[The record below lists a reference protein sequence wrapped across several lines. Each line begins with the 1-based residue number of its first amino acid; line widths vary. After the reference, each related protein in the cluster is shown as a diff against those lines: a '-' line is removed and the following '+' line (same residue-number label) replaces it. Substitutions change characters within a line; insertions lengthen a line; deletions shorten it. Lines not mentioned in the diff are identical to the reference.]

1 MKYTLLIFTF
11 LLLSSNFCNAQS
23 KRTPTVLQDGGG
35 MTEEELKSHNAR
47 LKMEDE
53 KQKLRSQAAKTA
65 SKEKLA
71 RYNEQLEK
79 ETKEAIERDAKNT
92 IHLVAPDE
100 LELSNFEYQ
109 MAVAE
114 ALKKSNF
121 YSYRSSGMNQ
131 EQAYQM
137 VQNDRQ
143 MDAMGEEISKS
154 VNEIGMLILSGF
166 EQRRL
171 RKESEEKERRARIKQ
186 YKEQFKKN
194 QSALNTS
201 NYEFT
206 KNFTKNL
213 DQNFP
218 VTTDNTQLKKRVLA
232 TIAGYSDF
240 IYPRSFLGVYNRQ
253 LDEIATMVQGN
264 VVTGSRDKTRGFVHQ
279 KINMAYFKENTLI
292 LDITE
297 QMKQTEADQ
306 NTVRPKSKRSPY
318 RPLKYKVRSLIA
330 IDIENNVSSIVRKS
344 IWNNNAKLPNTGF
357 LDNEDFNTELN
368 KISDYNYA
376 VPSKL
381 ENNGINIK
389 GLTNQFNSLLNNV
402 LKELQIGLIKEKR
415 NALKNDPAY
424 MKNYMFDLNND
435 ISYYK
440 KYIPYVFS
448 SNNFKS
454 SNTNEESVLFLLSN
468 KKYIIFSFPEKSKI
482 DLLMGDNVW
491 SKKEDFNDFPKISLV
506 SNGVKENF
514 RQSTEINDSFIGGAA
529 GEDLL
534 LDGERSS
541 NFKNLIYSFFLNGT
555 FLKEASI
562 SSFFNK
568 DIWNPRVEFG
578 TYSINYDAD
587 IIKDEGILSKL
598 SKIGALPS
606 SNYNSLGLK
615 LNLRSANTTYLLPV
629 KKNSYEKTGLVDVN
643 YKSLNESYTLQ
654 TSRYNNTESENFYGI
669 KFLKGG
675 GRTSEEINFNE
686 LTKYKALS
694 KLSYSVYFSEQ
705 VMTGLFKFVESS
717 ERGSVRFNT
726 PTAKGSIAVLNFMV
740 NHLASIDY
748 SESTIL
754 NDGRSKHFSEDGILE
769 SVGLKIGDNKY
780 GYWEYF
786 HPNGKLKI
794 SCSYIGGMSNFH
806 DLYQEF
812 DNQGR
817 LIKKVVYFYGDAED
831 EFKTYEYWTYE
842 KNDYQYEYTH
852 NTEGIKDG
860 LKSTFENNILIE
872 TQMFENGIPSS
883 ERIMYHSNG
892 KIWAKVNR
900 VNGKINGH
908 ITEYYENGKMKEEGE
923 YINNKKFGVFKIY
936 DENGKF
942 IKEENYVNG
951 IKQ

>member
-1 MKYTLLIFTF
+1 MKHTLLIFTF

-23 KRTPTVLQDGGG
+23 KRTPTVTPDYPSPA
-35 MTEEELKSHNAR
+35 EEKAAKARHALFIEKLERERQAHFAESARTRALDQER
-47 LKMEDE
+47 LKQELDE
-53 KQKLRSQAAKTA
+53 I
-65 SKEKLA
+65 EK
-71 RYNEQLEK
+71 RESEK
-79 ETKEAIERDAKNT
+79 KT
-92 IHLVAPDE
+92 IHLTGSDE

-114 ALKKSNF
+114 ALKNSNF

-171 RKESEEKERRARIKQ
+171 RKESEERERRARITHYKKQ
-186 YKEQFKKN
+186 FTKMQASLKKAN
-194 QSALNTS
+194 G
-201 NYEFT
+201 EFT
-206 KNFTKNL
+206 ETFKRNL
-213 DQNFP
+213 DKNFP
-218 VTTDNTQLKKRVLA
+218 VTNDKTQLKKRVLA

-240 IYPRSFLGVYNRQ
+240 IYPRSFLGVYNKQR
-253 LDEIATMVQGN
+253 DEIATMIEGK

-279 KINMAYFKENTLI
+279 KINKAYFKGNTLFI
-292 LDITE
+292 DITE

-306 NTVRPKSKRSPY
+306 NTLRPKSKRSPY
-318 RPLKYKVRSLIA
+318 RPIKYSVRSIIA
-330 IDIENNVSSIVRKS
+330 VDIENNVSSIIRKS
-344 IWNNNAKLPNTGF
+344 VWSNEAKLPTTSF
-357 LDNEDFNTELN
+357 LSNDDFNTALK

-381 ENNGINIK
+381 ENIGINIE
-389 GLTNQFNSLLNNV
+389 GLNNRFNSLLNDV
-402 LKELQIGLIKEKR
+402 IKELQIGLVKEKR
-415 NALKNDPAY
+415 NTLKSDAAY
-424 MKNYMFDLNND
+424 MKNYMYDLNND
-435 ISYYK
+435 ISYFRQ
-440 KYIPYVFS
+440 YIPYVFS

-454 SNTNEESVLFLLSN
+454 SNKKEESVLFLLSN

-491 SKKEDFNDFPKISLV
+491 SKKEDFNSLPKISLV

-514 RQSTEINDSFIGGAA
+514 RQSTEINDSFIGGAT

-534 LDGERSS
+534 LDGERNSS
-541 NFKNLIYSFFLNGT
+541 FKNLIYSFFLNGT

-562 SSFFNK
+562 GSFFNK

-578 TYSINYDAD
+578 SYYIAYDSD
-587 IIKDEGILSKL
+587 IITDSDVLSKL
-598 SKIGALPS
+598 SKIKAVPS

-615 LNLRSANTTYLLPV
+615 LHLRASNKTYLLPV
-629 KKNSYEKTGLVDVN
+629 KKNSYEKTGRVDVT
-643 YKSLNESYTLQ
+643 YKDLNDSYTLQ
-654 TSRYNNTESENFYGI
+654 TSRYNKTQSENFYGI

-705 VMTGLFKFVESS
+705 VMTGLFKFVETPK
-717 ERGSVRFNT
+717 RGTVRFNT
-726 PTAKGSIAVLNFMV
+726 PTAKGSIAALNFMV

-754 NDGRSKHFSEDGILE
+754 NDGRSKNYSEDGILE
-769 SVGLKIGDNKY
+769 SVGLKIGDNKN
-780 GYWEYF
+780 GFWEYF

-794 SCSYIGGMSNFH
+794 SCSYIGPRSNFH

-817 LIKKVVYFYGDAED
+817 LIKKVVYFYGDAEG

-860 LKSTFENNILIE
+860 LKSTFKNNILIE

-883 ERIMYHSNG
+883 EMIMYHSNG

-900 VNGKINGH
+900 INGKINGH
-908 ITEYYENGKMKEEGE
+908 VTEYYENGKMKEEGE
-923 YINNKKFGVFKIY
+923 YINNKKFGIFKIY

-942 IKEENYVNG
+942 IKEENYRNG